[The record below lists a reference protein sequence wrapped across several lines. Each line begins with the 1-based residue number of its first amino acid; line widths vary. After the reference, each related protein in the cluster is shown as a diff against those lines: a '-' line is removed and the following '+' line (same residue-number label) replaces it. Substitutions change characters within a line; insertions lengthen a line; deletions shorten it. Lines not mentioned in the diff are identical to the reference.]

1 MPIYEY
7 RCKNGHTF
15 EVFQSM
21 SADPVTACEECGAPV
36 ERVFHPVAIHFKG
49 SGFHNTDYKNKDKD
63 KDKAGAATDADSGSS
78 SDGKSDSKSDSGSS
92 EKKSDSSKSDSGSKA
107 KSGSSSD

>member
-7 RCKNGHTF
+7 RCENGHTF

-49 SGFHNTDYKNKDKD
+49 SGFHNTDYKNKDR
-63 KDKAGAATDADSGSS
+63 AGASKDGDSGSE
-78 SDGKSDSKSDSGSS
+78 SDGKSESKSDSGSS
-92 EKKSDSSKSDSGSKA
+92 EKNSDSSNSDSVSKA
-107 KSGSSSD
+107 KSSSSSD